1 MIFHKKTFGL
11 LHKST
16 NTRLLSLR
24 KVWNIF
30 TWVLVALVALLAVFL
45 FGFKLFGFQIY
56 TVLSGSMEPT
66 YLTGSVVYVQEVDTD
81 ELKKGD
87 VITFKINSTT
97 LVTHRIVELVP
108 DEENP
113 EVMLFRTK
121 GDNNNTV
128 DGTLVNPKN
137 VVGKVAFG
145 IPLLGYVSAFLQTT
159 AGRFTAI
166 AIVVVL
172 IALMILPDL
181 FFKKEEKKQE

>member
-1 MIFHKKTFGL
+1 
-11 LHKST
+11 
-16 NTRLLSLR
+16 
-24 KVWNIF
+24 
-30 TWVLVALVALLAVFL
+30 
-45 FGFKLFGFQIY
+45 
-56 TVLSGSMEPT
+56 MEPT
-66 YLTGSVVYVQEVDTD
+66 YLTGSVVYVQQVDTD

-172 IALMILPDL
+172 IALMI
-181 FFKKEEKKQE
+181 FFIVNTNHLKDNPVKVTIFGGWAWYVGFIAPAGAGALAILDK